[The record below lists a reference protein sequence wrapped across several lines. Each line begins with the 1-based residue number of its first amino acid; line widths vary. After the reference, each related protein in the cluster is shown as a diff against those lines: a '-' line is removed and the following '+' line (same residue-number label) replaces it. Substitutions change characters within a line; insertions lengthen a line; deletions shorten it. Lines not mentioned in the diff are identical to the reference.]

1 MRHEGKSEG
10 EERRGEE
17 KEERRGRNHG
27 ENLDCG
33 KPSTFFFFFHFIY
46 IISSLPPSLPSDQLS
61 QHAGQEK
68 QSAVHSFCAAD
79 KFIY

>member
-17 KEERRGRNHG
+17 EEEERRGRNHG

-33 KPSTFFFFFHFIY
+33 KPSTFFFFSFHLHNLL
-46 IISSLPPSLPSDQLS
+46 SPSLPSDQLS